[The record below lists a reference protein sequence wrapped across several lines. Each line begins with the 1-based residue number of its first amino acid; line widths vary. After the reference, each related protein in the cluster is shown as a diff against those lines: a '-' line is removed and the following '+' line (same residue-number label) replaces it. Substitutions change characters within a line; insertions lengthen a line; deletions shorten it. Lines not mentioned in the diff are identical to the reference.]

1 MNILGNGCISGG
13 KYNEEISVLGNA
25 TIKGNLHCDSFI
37 CTGLVQGKSELICD
51 NNLYIVGN
59 TLLEGDIKSKRINV
73 TGIFQV
79 NGDIFAEEFL
89 VEGAIESEKIKSEII
104 EIILSDNVKS
114 TVSYVNGKEILI
126 KRKSDCYDKKTFIFG
141 KKLQYEKKH
150 MIIADQIVGND
161 VFVEFTKSARVVG
174 DNVKIGKNCVIDC
187 VQYKDT
193 IEIHENSVV
202 KKIER
207 I

>member
-51 NNLYIVGN
+51 NNL
-59 TLLEGDIKSKRINV
+59 
-73 TGIFQV
+73 
-79 NGDIFAEEFL
+79 
-89 VEGAIESEKIKSEII
+89 
-104 EIILSDNVKS
+104 
-114 TVSYVNGKEILI
+114 
-126 KRKSDCYDKKTFIFG
+126 
-141 KKLQYEKKH
+141 H
-150 MIIADQIVGND
+150 IVGND
-161 VFVEFTKSARVVG
+161 VFVEFTKCARVVG

-193 IEIHENSVV
+193 IDIHENSVV
-202 KKIER
+202 KKIEK